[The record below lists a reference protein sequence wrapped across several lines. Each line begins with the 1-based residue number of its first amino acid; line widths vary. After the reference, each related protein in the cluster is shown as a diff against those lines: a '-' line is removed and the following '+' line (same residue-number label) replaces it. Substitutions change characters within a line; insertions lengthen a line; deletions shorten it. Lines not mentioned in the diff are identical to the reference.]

1 VAAERLHLQR
11 LRQAIAVGGNDQGDR
26 REAGISVHR
35 FAVQEDGNAEGDF
48 LVESSN
54 LSFRAT
60 REILDPTVK
69 AALGDKMQDKVID
82 FRSDTVTKPSAAMRR
97 AMAEAE
103 VGDDVYLEDPTVN
116 RLQARAAEIF
126 GREAGLF
133 VPSGSMGN
141 LASIMAQ
148 AARGQEVI
156 CEAAGHIYNYEMASM
171 SALGGVLPR
180 VIPAQDGI
188 LSWEQVAPAIRE
200 QAYYRP
206 QTALVALENTHNMAG
221 GTVYP
226 TRVAHEIC
234 DRAHEAGLK
243 VHLDGARVFNA
254 AVYLNE
260 SLAEMTKK
268 FDSVQFCFSKGL
280 GAPVGSMVVGSK
292 DLIERCRVIRKMLGG
307 GMRQVG
313 VLAAAALVALEEGPK
328 RLHIDHEN
336 ARFLAQGLARIP
348 GIRIQPEKVQTN
360 IVILDV
366 GATGRSSTAFLK
378 QLGERKVLGG
388 AVDARRVRLVTHLD
402 VDRADIESA
411 LRVIAEVAGSGF

>member
-1 VAAERLHLQR
+1 
-11 LRQAIAVGGNDQGDR
+11 
-26 REAGISVHR
+26 
-35 FAVQEDGNAEGDF
+35 
-48 LVESSN
+48 
-54 LSFRAT
+54 
-60 REILDPTVK
+60 
-69 AALGDKMQDKVID
+69 MQDKVID

-328 RLHIDHEN
+328 RLYIDHEN